1 MSTPLVPLAARTP
14 VQAVVKRHL
23 PEHIREDYPTF
34 VAFVEA
40 YYEFLQSQGV
50 NLSTARD
57 IDETLDSFIGQFKKE
72 LAVNLPNTVQDE
84 RFLLRKIKDQYLS
97 KGSEASYKLLFRLLY
112 GKEVEIFYPGQQ
124 MLRASDG
131 RWNQEL
137 SVFARVDFGDAE
149 DVIGKLVDIR
159 TETSVI
165 KVLVDRKKQIFTDSN
180 SVIIEFFL
188 DRSFFGEVKVGDII
202 RLGDQFQ
209 ATVIPTTSRVR
220 IVQPGKN
227 FKVGQV
233 FELRSGSGTS
243 ALLKV
248 TEVTDTGG
256 IKYCEIIKFGVN
268 YTANFSNGLL
278 SNNTINSRVDV
289 AQTASTLV
297 SDLTYE
303 SDGSGTI
310 SADPDSFIVTGSGTS
325 FGSVGNPKIGD
336 ELWTDESP
344 PKLVGVI
351 KSIQNTTSLTLV
363 DKPSIHPQSIP
374 SVYTGSYVYRNN
386 DSVGVPYEL
395 VENTSNFTYTSTL
408 RSLSE
413 GFNEQGYVNYA
424 DYVDSQFVDGT
435 YVGSLVREFTLTF
448 RNAQVQSDEPAIIDI
463 NLGAV
468 ARYPGYYETNNG
480 FLDDSIVIQDS
491 NYYQIFS
498 YVLKIDERLSSYK
511 SAVKTMIHPAG
522 MALFAEFNIFNE
534 YDLSLGVEA
543 RAISLGVNIADVV
556 DGETDSISLTFMR
569 PLSSSISIESDITVG
584 FSSNKV
590 FSSEQEISDEL
601 SEIKT
606 TKYINTSVDIQ
617 DTLSISY
624 GAALSSEQS
633 ITESLAK
640 QYLTNYSSELG
651 SVTDL
656 DVSYEL
662 GLGLLT
668 ETLVTDDFTNLTTKG
683 LVSEIQTPE
692 DSLQADLVIGLD
704 ALSTTSLNDNIDS
717 LSIDKTLTEI
727 VNVEDNIF
735 LVLPPKYIEDVL
747 AEQSNLGY
755 VQVNSYA
762 GQDYVIFEDEY
773 DENSRVSSFSS

>member
-165 KVLVDRKKQIFTDSN
+165 KVLVDRKKQIFTYSN
-180 SVIIEFFL
+180 SVIFEFFL
-188 DRSFFGEVKVGDII
+188 DRSFFGEINVGDII
-202 RLGDQFQ
+202 RLNDQFQ
-209 ATVIPTTSRVR
+209 ATVIPTTSKVR
-220 IVQPGKN
+220 IIQPGKN

-278 SNNTINSRVDV
+278 ANNTINSRVDV
-289 AQTASTLV
+289 TQTASTLV

-303 SDGSGTI
+303 SDGAGTI

-325 FGSVGNPKIGD
+325 FGSIGNPKIGD

-344 PKLVGVI
+344 AKLVGVI
-351 KSIQNTTSLTLV
+351 KSIESTTTLTLV
-363 DKPSIHPQSIP
+363 DKPSTYAQSIP
-374 SVYTGSYVYRNN
+374 NVYAGSYVYRNN

-395 VENTSNFTYTSTL
+395 VEDTSNFTYTSTL

-413 GFNEQGYVNYA
+413 GFNEQGYVNYS

-491 NYYQIFS
+491 NYYQIYS

-534 YDLSLGVEA
+534 YDLSLDVEA

-556 DGETDSISLTFMR
+556 DGELDSVNLTITKV
-569 PLSSSISIESDITVG
+569 LSSSISSIESDILVG
-584 FSSNKV
+584 FSSNKQFFSDFEVSDTV
-590 FSSEQEISDEL
+590 FITYASE
-601 SEIKT
+601 
-606 TKYINTSVDIQ
+606 V
-617 DTLSISY
+617 
-624 GAALSSEQS
+624 
-633 ITESLAK
+633 ESFI
-640 QYLTNYSSELG
+640 
-651 SVTDL
+651 D
-656 DVSYEL
+656 
-662 GLGLLT
+662 
-668 ETLVTDDFTNLTTKG
+668 
-683 LVSEIQTPE
+683 TPE
-692 DSLQADLVIGLD
+692 DSITIQETQFLETTASLVDNDIVIDIHKNIDQALVIEE
-704 ALSTTSLNDNIDS
+704 TISLGGA
-717 LSIDKTLTEI
+717 
-727 VNVEDNIF
+727 
-735 LVLPPKYIEDVL
+735 KYIEEST
-747 AEQSNLGY
+747 AEQSNQGY
-755 VQVNSYA
+755 VQLNSYA